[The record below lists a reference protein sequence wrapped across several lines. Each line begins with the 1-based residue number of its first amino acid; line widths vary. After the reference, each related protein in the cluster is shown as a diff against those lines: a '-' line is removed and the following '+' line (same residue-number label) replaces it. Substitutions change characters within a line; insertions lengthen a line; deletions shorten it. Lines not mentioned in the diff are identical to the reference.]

1 MPLLNDLLDFS
12 DHPLMPPPSAQLFA
26 EHLPVEW
33 IQHCLTLSEHATVRR
48 RRLPGDMVIWMV
60 VAMAFF
66 RNEPITDVV
75 RRLNLSADGEAGM
88 NLLARS
94 AVTQARQRVGAAPV
108 EWLFHQTART
118 WGAERYHRDDWHGL
132 QLFAVDGAQFR
143 TPDEPEL
150 REYYGSANTSGN
162 RQSPYPVMRLVALMN
177 LGSHVLLNAATAPFR
192 RSEILLAQSMMA
204 SVPDNS
210 VTLFDKLFYSADLL
224 LTLNQQ
230 GNNRH
235 WLLPARRN
243 VVAETEENYGT
254 GDRLLKLKVSP
265 QARKKNPS
273 LPEYWYARA
282 VTYEVNGVEK
292 TVLTS
297 LPADRY
303 RAKDVAE
310 LYHSRWEI
318 EVGFRNLKS
327 SLLDNALVLR
337 SRKVEL
343 LEQEVWGMLLAY
355 NLIRREA
362 TRAAEKHKR
371 APAEISFKFAFQFIA
386 TELIVLGNTSSPG
399 TIPKRLEHLRGNLEA
414 VFITKRP
421 RPSRP
426 RAVKMSK
433 TRYPVNRSAVP
444 LK

>member
-12 DHPLMPPPSAQLFA
+12 NHPLMPPPSAQMFA
-26 EHLPVEW
+26 EHLPAEW

-75 RRLNLSADGEAGM
+75 RRLNLSADGDAGM
-88 NLLARS
+88 NLLAR
-94 AVTQARQRVGAAPV
+94 QRLGAAPV
-108 EWLFHQTART
+108 EWLFRQTAQT
-118 WGAERYHRDDWHGL
+118 WGAERYHKDDWRGL

-150 REYYGSANTSGN
+150 REYYGSANTATE
-162 RQSPYPVMRLVALMN
+162 RQSAYPVMRLVALMN
-177 LGSHVLLNAATAPFR
+177 LGSHVLLDAVTAPYR
-192 RSEILLAQSMMA
+192 RSEILLAQSMTA
-204 SVPDNS
+204 SIPDNS

-224 LTLNQQ
+224 VTLNQQ

-235 WLLPARRN
+235 WLLPARKNR
-243 VVAETEENYGT
+243 VAETEESYGS

-273 LPEYWYARA
+273 LPENWYARA
-282 VTYEVNGVEK
+282 VTYEINGVEK

-303 RAKDVAE
+303 KAKEVAE

-337 SRKVEL
+337 SRKVDL

-355 NLIRREA
+355 NLIRREV
-362 TRAAEKHKR
+362 TKAAEKHKK
-371 APAEISFKFAFQFIA
+371 APSEMSFKFAFQFIA
-386 TELIVLGNTSSPG
+386 TEMIVLGNTVSPG
-399 TIPKRLEHLRGNLEA
+399 TIPRRLEHLRGNLEA

-433 TRYPVNRSAVP
+433 TRYPVNRHAAP

>member
-33 IQHCLTLSEHATVRR
+33 IQHCLTLSAHATVRR

-108 EWLFHQTART
+108 EWLFHQTAQT
-118 WGAERYHRDDWHGL
+118 WGAERYLKDDWHGL
-132 QLFAVDGAQFR
+132 QLFAIDGAQFR

-150 REYYGSANTSGN
+150 REHYGSANTSTE
-162 RQSPYPVMRLVALMN
+162 RQSAYPVMRLVALMN
-177 LGSHVLLNAATAPFR
+177 LGSHMLLDAATAPYR
-192 RSEILLAQSMMA
+192 RSEILMAQSLTA
-204 SVPDNS
+204 SIPDNS

-224 LTLNQQ
+224 LTLSRQ

-235 WLLPARRN
+235 WLLPARKN
-243 VVAETEENYGT
+243 MVAETEESYGS

-273 LPEYWYARA
+273 LPEFWYARA
-282 VTYEVNGVEK
+282 VTYALNGVEK

-303 RAKDVAE
+303 KAKDVAE

-337 SRKVEL
+337 SRKVAL
-343 LEQEVWGMLLAY
+343 LEQEVWGMLLAC

-362 TRAAEKHKR
+362 TKAAEKHKK
-371 APAEISFKFAFQFIA
+371 APSEISFKFAFQFIA
-386 TELIVLGNTSSPG
+386 TEMIVLGNTVSPG

-414 VFITKRP
+414 LFITKRP

-426 RAVKMSK
+426 RAVKISK
-433 TRYPVNRSAVP
+433 TRYPVNRYAAP

>member
-1 MPLLNDLLDFS
+1 MPLLNDLLEFS

-26 EHLPVEW
+26 EHLPAEW

-75 RRLNLSADGEAGM
+75 RRLNLSADGEAGI

-108 EWLFHQTART
+108 EWLFRQTAQT
-118 WGAERYHRDDWHGL
+118 WGSERYHKDNWNGL

-150 REYYGSANTSGN
+150 REHYGSANTSTA
-162 RQSPYPVMRLVALMN
+162 RQSAYPVMRLVALMN
-177 LGSHVLLNAATAPFR
+177 LGSHIILDAATAPYR

-210 VTLFDKLFYSADLL
+210 ITLFDKLFYSADLL

-230 GNNRH
+230 GSNRH
-235 WLLPARRN
+235 WLLPARKN
-243 VVAETEENYGT
+243 VVAETEESYGA

-282 VTYEVNGVEK
+282 VTYELNGVEK

-303 RAKDVAE
+303 KAKEVAE
-310 LYHSRWEI
+310 LYHARWEI

-337 SRKVEL
+337 SRKVDL

-362 TRAAEKHKR
+362 TKAAEKHKK
-371 APAEISFKFAFQFIA
+371 APSEISFKFAFQFIA
-386 TELIVLGNTSSPG
+386 TEMIVLGNTASPG
-399 TIPKRLEHLRGNLEA
+399 TIPKRLEHLRGNLDA

-433 TRYPVNRSAVP
+433 TRYPVNRYAAP

>member
-1 MPLLNDLLDFS
+1 
-12 DHPLMPPPSAQLFA
+12 
-26 EHLPVEW
+26 
-33 IQHCLTLSEHATVRR
+33 
-48 RRLPGDMVIWMV
+48 
-60 VAMAFF
+60 
-66 RNEPITDVV
+66 
-75 RRLNLSADGEAGM
+75 
-88 NLLARS
+88 
-94 AVTQARQRVGAAPV
+94 
-108 EWLFHQTART
+108 
-118 WGAERYHRDDWHGL
+118 
-132 QLFAVDGAQFR
+132 
-143 TPDEPEL
+143 
-150 REYYGSANTSGN
+150 
-162 RQSPYPVMRLVALMN
+162 
-177 LGSHVLLNAATAPFR
+177 TAPFR

-362 TRAAEKHKR
+362 TKAAEKHKK
-371 APAEISFKFAFQFIA
+371 APSEISFKFAFQFIA
-386 TELIVLGNTSSPG
+386 TEMIVLGNTASPG
-399 TIPKRLEHLRGNLEA
+399 TIPKRLEHL
-414 VFITKRP
+414 
-421 RPSRP
+421 
-426 RAVKMSK
+426 
-433 TRYPVNRSAVP
+433 
-444 LK
+444 

>member
-33 IQHCLTLSEHATVRR
+33 IQHWSDAFCTCDCSPPSFTWRHGYLDGGGHGLLPQRADYRCGSSSEPECGWRS
-48 RRLPGDMVIWMV
+48 GD
-60 VAMAFF
+60 
-66 RNEPITDVV
+66 EP
-75 RRLNLSADGEAGM
+75 AGP
-88 NLLARS
+88 
-94 AVTQARQRVGAAPV
+94 QRVGAAPV
-108 EWLFHQTART
+108 EWLFHQTAQT
-118 WGAERYHRDDWHGL
+118 WGAERYLKDDWHGL
-132 QLFAVDGAQFR
+132 QLFAIDGAQFR

-150 REYYGSANTSGN
+150 REHYGSANTSTE
-162 RQSPYPVMRLVALMN
+162 RQSAYPVMRLVALMN
-177 LGSHVLLNAATAPFR
+177 LGSHMLLDAATAPYR
-192 RSEILLAQSMMA
+192 RSEILMAQSLTA
-204 SVPDNS
+204 SIPDNS

-224 LTLNQQ
+224 LTLSRQ

-235 WLLPARRN
+235 WLLPARKN
-243 VVAETEENYGT
+243 MVAETEESYGS

-273 LPEYWYARA
+273 LPEFWYARA
-282 VTYEVNGVEK
+282 VTYALNGVEK

-303 RAKDVAE
+303 KAKDVAE

-337 SRKVEL
+337 SRKVAL
-343 LEQEVWGMLLAY
+343 LEQEVWGMLLAC

-362 TRAAEKHKR
+362 TKAAEKHKK
-371 APAEISFKFAFQFIA
+371 APSEISFKFAFQFIA
-386 TELIVLGNTSSPG
+386 TEMTVLGNTVSPG

-414 VFITKRP
+414 LFITKRP

-426 RAVKMSK
+426 RAVKISK
-433 TRYPVNRSAVP
+433 TRYPVNRYAAP

>member
-1 MPLLNDLLDFS
+1 
-12 DHPLMPPPSAQLFA
+12 
-26 EHLPVEW
+26 
-33 IQHCLTLSEHATVRR
+33 
-48 RRLPGDMVIWMV
+48 
-60 VAMAFF
+60 
-66 RNEPITDVV
+66 
-75 RRLNLSADGEAGM
+75 
-88 NLLARS
+88 
-94 AVTQARQRVGAAPV
+94 
-108 EWLFHQTART
+108 
-118 WGAERYHRDDWHGL
+118 
-132 QLFAVDGAQFR
+132 
-143 TPDEPEL
+143 
-150 REYYGSANTSGN
+150 

-177 LGSHVLLNAATAPFR
+177 LGSHILLDAATAPFR
-192 RSEILLAQSMMA
+192 SSEILLAQSMTA

-235 WLLPARRN
+235 WLLPARKN
-243 VVAETEENYGT
+243 VVAETEESYGE

-303 RAKDVAE
+303 KAKEVAE

-337 SRKVEL
+337 SRKVAL
-343 LEQEVWGMLLAY
+343 PEQEVWGMLLAY

-362 TRAAEKHKR
+362 TKAAEKHKK
-371 APAEISFKFAFQFIA
+371 APSEISFKFAFQFIA
-386 TELIVLGNTSSPG
+386 TEMTVPGNTVSPG

-433 TRYPVNRSAVP
+433 TRYPVNRSAAP

>member
-1 MPLLNDLLDFS
+1 
-12 DHPLMPPPSAQLFA
+12 
-26 EHLPVEW
+26 
-33 IQHCLTLSEHATVRR
+33 
-48 RRLPGDMVIWMV
+48 
-60 VAMAFF
+60 
-66 RNEPITDVV
+66 
-75 RRLNLSADGEAGM
+75 
-88 NLLARS
+88 
-94 AVTQARQRVGAAPV
+94 
-108 EWLFHQTART
+108 
-118 WGAERYHRDDWHGL
+118 
-132 QLFAVDGAQFR
+132 
-143 TPDEPEL
+143 
-150 REYYGSANTSGN
+150 SGN

-177 LGSHVLLNAATAPFR
+177 LGSHILLNAATAPFR
-192 RSEILLAQSMMA
+192 RSEILLAQSMTA

-235 WLLPARRN
+235 WLLPARKN
-243 VVAETEENYGT
+243 VVAETEESYGA
-254 GDRLLKLKVSP
+254 GDRLLKLKASP
-265 QARKKNPS
+265 QARKTNPS

-318 EVGFRNLKS
+318 EVGFRNIKS

-343 LEQEVWGMLLAY
+343 LGQEVWGMLLAY

-362 TRAAEKHKR
+362 TKAAEKHKK
-371 APAEISFKFAFQFIA
+371 APSEISFKFAFQFIA
-386 TELIVLGNTSSPG
+386 TEMIVLGNTASPG

-414 VFITKRP
+414 VFITKCP

-433 TRYPVNRSAVP
+433 TRYPINHHAAP